1 MEKGTTTE
9 DEMGGWHHQ
18 LDGQEFEHTPGVGGG
33 QGSLLFCSPWG
44 RKMGVG
50 VWWIG
55 WESSGDWQS
64 VAVALRDQKVLKA
77 LALKTHL

>member
-1 MEKGTTTE
+1 MYIWLQITKR
-9 DEMGGWHHQ
+9 
-18 LDGQEFEHTPGVGGG
+18 LPG
-33 QGSLLFCSPWG
+33 
-44 RKMGVG
+44 MGVR
-50 VWWIG
+50 VWGIG

>member
-1 MEKGTTTE
+1 MYIWLQITKRLTG
-9 DEMGGWHHQ
+9 
-18 LDGQEFEHTPGVGGG
+18 
-33 QGSLLFCSPWG
+33 
-44 RKMGVG
+44 MGVG
-50 VWWIG
+50 VWGTG